1 MEVIV
6 PKSLQELLPNI
17 NNDERRI
24 VAGCT
29 DIMVALNCGK
39 LKPKPLLDIN
49 KIEEIKF
56 IFEKE
61 NRVYIGSNVNL
72 NDVIN
77 NDIIKFNYPILIK
90 AIKTIGSPQIRN
102 RATLGGNIA
111 NASPSGDSILALT
124 LLNANL
130 ILKSLEEERE
140 IAIKDFIKG
149 VGKTDI
155 RKGEFIEYIVIDK
168 NYCDY
173 ESYFEKVGL
182 RTAMVIAICSMGII
196 FKKDRNKITDI
207 KIAFGA
213 VAPKVIEIEEAE
225 KFLKGKNID
234 KFNLSMAG
242 EIIEQAVSP
251 ISDVRASGE
260 YRKTV
265 CKNLIMRLLEI

>member
-1 MEVIV
+1 MEVII

-24 VAGCT
+24 AAGCT
-29 DIMVALNCGK
+29 DIMVAVNCGK
-39 LKPKPLLDIN
+39 LRPKPLLDIN
-49 KIEEIKF
+49 RIKEIKV

-61 NRVYIGSNVNL
+61 NRVYIGANVNL
-72 NDVIN
+72 SDVIDNDV
-77 NDIIKFNYPILIK
+77 IKFNYPILIET
-90 AIKTIGSPQIRN
+90 INTIGSPQIRN

-124 LLNANL
+124 LLNASL
-130 ILKSLEEERE
+130 ILRSLEGERE
-140 IAIKDFIKG
+140 ILIKDFIKG

-173 ESYFEKVGL
+173 QSYFEKVGL
-182 RTAMVIAICSMGII
+182 RTAMVIAICSMGVI
-196 FKKDRNKITDI
+196 FKRDRDKITDI

-225 KFLKGKNID
+225 EFLKGKKID
-234 KFNLSMAG
+234 KYNLSRAG
-242 EIIEQAVSP
+242 EIIEKTVTP

-265 CKNLIMRLLEI
+265 CKNLIMRLLEL